1 MALLQDD
8 ADLHR
13 REHNM
18 IRFHN
23 GIPTGIY
30 FSQHIDGVGYEWDD
44 VTVAKTGDRVCYN
57 VMFNKTSTDTHF

>member
-1 MALLQDD
+1 
-8 ADLHR
+8 
-13 REHNM
+13 M